1 MKNKTT
7 YGTIVPLIGGE
18 NIGVMNAMGGQL
30 PEWVLSYK
38 PFTANDEHFV
48 NYIRSKGYS
57 GEYTYLDE
65 EGNENYVP
73 KKVDVVNTVCPCAGL
88 SSLNAHSN
96 VNAGANDWMYLT
108 ANYVLGKVKPRVF
121 WGENAPRLFTKAG
134 SAVADKL
141 AEIGK
146 EHGYSL
152 NLYYTESR
160 LHGLSQKRPRTFY
173 FFTDSETA
181 PIFPWYR
188 KPQESIEDILSQ
200 DPIKDDPMN
209 ITANQRS
216 PYENPW
222 LQYQLAATK
231 TKTIAELQQTFAST
245 QNLIVHSDGG
255 YNKSLLDVA
264 DWMEENGYDKTGGRA
279 RAMQVKLDQ
288 GKGYWAHGITIPR
301 GNEIPALIGALPH
314 ALLNPYTDNWI
325 TIRDCLRIMKMPD
338 DFNLVG
344 ENARAKVNHICQN
357 VPASTA
363 EDMMKNVLLYLKGN
377 VEFAPTSLVR
387 QNNKKQDVQ
396 TEDGN
401 QVSNT
406 LELDAFFHLHSG
418 DSSV

>member
-18 NIGVMNAMGGQL
+18 NIGVMNAMDGQF

-38 PFTANDEHFV
+38 PFEANDKHFID
-48 NYIRSKGYS
+48 YIRDKGYT

-65 EGNENYVP
+65 EGREDYVP
-73 KKVDVVNTVCPCAGL
+73 EKVDVVNTVCPCAGL
-88 SSLNAHSN
+88 SSLN
-96 VNAGANDWMYLT
+96 VNSGTDYAANDWMYLT

-121 WGENAPRLFTKAG
+121 WGENAPRLYTKAG
-134 SAVADKL
+134 AGVADKL
-141 AEIGK
+141 AEIAK

-181 PIFPWYR
+181 PIFPWHR
-188 KPQESIEDILSQ
+188 KPQESIEDILKQ
-200 DPIKDDPMN
+200 EPIKDDPMN
-209 ITANQRS
+209 VTANQNS
-216 PYENPW
+216 PYENSW
-222 LQYQLAATK
+222 LQYQLAATG
-231 TKTIAELQQTFAST
+231 TKTIAELQQTFT
-245 QNLIVHSDGG
+245 KTENLIVHSDGG
-255 YNKSLLDVA
+255 YGKGLSDVA
-264 DWMEENGYDKTGGRA
+264 DWMEANGHAKVGERA
-279 RAMQVKLDQ
+279 RAMQLKLDQ

-314 ALLNPYTDNWI
+314 SLLNPYTDNWI

-344 ENARAKVNHICQN
+344 ENVRSKVNHICQN

-363 EDMMKNVLLYLKGN
+363 EDMMKNVLLYLQGQT
-377 VEFAPTSLVR
+377 EFAPASLVR

-396 TEDGN
+396 TEDGHEI
-401 QVSNT
+401 SNT
-406 LELDAFFHLHSG
+406 LELDAFFGLHS
-418 DSSV
+418 

>member
-18 NIGVMNAMGGQL
+18 NIGVMNAMEGQL

-38 PFTANDEHFV
+38 PFTANDEHFID
-48 NYIRSKGYS
+48 YIRGKGYT

-73 KKVDVVNTVCPCAGL
+73 EKVDVVNTVCPCAGL
-88 SSLNAHSN
+88 SSLN
-96 VNAGANDWMYLT
+96 VNSGVDYAANDWMYLT

-141 AEIGK
+141 AEIAK

-188 KPQESIEDILSQ
+188 KPQESIEDILKQ
-200 DPIKDDPMN
+200 KPIKDDPMN
-209 ITANQRS
+209 ITANQNS
-216 PYENPW
+216 PYDNSW
-222 LQYQLAATK
+222 LQYQLAATG
-231 TKTIAELQQTFAST
+231 TKTIAELQKTFT
-245 QNLIVHSDGG
+245 KTENLIVHSDGG
-255 YNKSLLDVA
+255 YNKGLSDVA
-264 DWMEENGYDKTGGRA
+264 DWMEANGHDKVGARA
-279 RAMQVKLDQ
+279 RAMQEKLDQ

-314 ALLNPYTDNWI
+314 SLLNPYTDNWI

-344 ENARAKVNHICQN
+344 ENVRSKVNHICQN

-363 EDMMKNVLLYLKGN
+363 EDMMKNVLLYLEGR
-377 VEFAPTSLVR
+377 VEFAPTPRVR
-387 QNNKKQDVQ
+387 QNNKKQDVL

-401 QVSNT
+401 EVSNT
-406 LELDAFFHLHSG
+406 LELDAFFDLHS
-418 DSSV
+418 

>member
-18 NIGVMNAMGGQL
+18 NIGIMNAMEGQL

-38 PFTANDEHFV
+38 PFTANDEHFI
-48 NYIRSKGYS
+48 NYIRGKGYT

-65 EGNENYVP
+65 EGNEDYIP
-73 KKVDVVNTVCPCAGL
+73 EKVDVVNTVCPCAGL
-88 SSLNAHSN
+88 SSLNVHNSVDSAT
-96 VNAGANDWMYLT
+96 NDWMYLT

-134 SAVADKL
+134 TTVADKL

-160 LHGLSQKRPRTFY
+160 LHGLSQIRPRTFY

-181 PIFPWYR
+181 PIFPWHR
-188 KPQESIEDILSQ
+188 KPQEGIEEILKQ
-200 DPIKDDPMN
+200 KPIKDDPMD
-209 ITANQRS
+209 ITANKRS
-216 PYENPW
+216 PYENSW
-222 LQYQLAATK
+222 LQYHLAATG
-231 TKTIAELQQTFAST
+231 TKTIAELQKTFT
-245 QNLIVHSDGG
+245 KTENLIVNAEGG
-255 YNKSLLDVA
+255 YNKGLLEVA
-264 DWMEENGYDKTGGRA
+264 DWMEANGHDKTGARA
-279 RAMQVKLDQ
+279 RAMQAKRDQ

-301 GNEIPALIGALPH
+301 GNQIPSLIGALPTS
-314 ALLNPYTDNWI
+314 LLNPYTDNWI

-344 ENARAKVNHICQN
+344 ENPASKVNHICQN

-363 EDMMKNVLLYLKGN
+363 EDMMKNVLLYLEGH

-387 QNNKKQDVQ
+387 QNNKNQDVK

-406 LELDAFFHLHSG
+406 LELDAFFNLHS
-418 DSSV
+418 

>member
-18 NIGVMNAMGGQL
+18 NIGVMNAMEGQL

-38 PFTANDEHFV
+38 PFTANDEHFID
-48 NYIRSKGYS
+48 YIRGKGYT

-73 KKVDVVNTVCPCAGL
+73 EKVDVVNTVCPCAGL
-88 SSLNAHSN
+88 SSLN
-96 VNAGANDWMYLT
+96 VNSGVDYAANDWMYLT

-141 AEIGK
+141 AEIAK

-173 FFTDSETA
+173 FFTDSKTA

-188 KPQESIEDILSQ
+188 KPQESIEDILKQ
-200 DPIKDDPMN
+200 KPIKDDPMN
-209 ITANQRS
+209 VTANQNS
-216 PYENPW
+216 PYDNSW
-222 LQYQLAATK
+222 LQYQLAATG
-231 TKTIAELQQTFAST
+231 TKTIAELQKTFT
-245 QNLIVHSDGG
+245 KTENLIVHSDGG
-255 YNKSLLDVA
+255 YNKGLSDVA
-264 DWMEENGYDKTGGRA
+264 DWMEANGHDKVGARA
-279 RAMQVKLDQ
+279 RAMQEKLDQ

-314 ALLNPYTDNWI
+314 SLLNPYTDNWI

-344 ENARAKVNHICQN
+344 ENVRSKVNHICQN

-363 EDMMKNVLLYLKGN
+363 EDMMKNVLLYLEGHT
-377 VEFAPTSLVR
+377 EFAPTPRVR
-387 QNNKKQDVQ
+387 QNNKKQDVL

-401 QVSNT
+401 EVSNT
-406 LELDAFFHLHSG
+406 LELDAFFDLHS
-418 DSSV
+418 

>member
-18 NIGVMNAMGGQL
+18 NIGVMNAMEGQL

-38 PFTANDEHFV
+38 PFTANDEHFID
-48 NYIRSKGYS
+48 YIRGKGYT

-73 KKVDVVNTVCPCAGL
+73 EKVDVVNTVCPCAGL
-88 SSLNAHSN
+88 SSLN
-96 VNAGANDWMYLT
+96 VNSGVDYAANDWMYLT

-141 AEIGK
+141 AEIAK

-188 KPQESIEDILSQ
+188 KPQESIEDILKQ
-200 DPIKDDPMN
+200 KPIKDDPMN
-209 ITANQRS
+209 VTANQNS
-216 PYENPW
+216 PYDNSW
-222 LQYQLAATK
+222 LQYQLAATG
-231 TKTIAELQQTFAST
+231 TKTIAELQKTFT
-245 QNLIVHSDGG
+245 KTENLIVHSDGG
-255 YNKSLLDVA
+255 YNKGLSDVA
-264 DWMEENGYDKTGGRA
+264 DWMEANGHDKVGARA
-279 RAMQVKLDQ
+279 RAMQEKLDQ

-314 ALLNPYTDNWI
+314 SLLNPYTDNWI

-344 ENARAKVNHICQN
+344 ENVRSKVNHICQN

-363 EDMMKNVLLYLKGN
+363 EDMMKNVLLYLEGY
-377 VEFAPTSLVR
+377 VEFAPTPRVR
-387 QNNKKQDVQ
+387 QNNKKQDVL

-401 QVSNT
+401 EVSNT
-406 LELDAFFHLHSG
+406 LELDAFFDLHS
-418 DSSV
+418 

>member
-18 NIGVMNAMGGQL
+18 NIGVMNAMEGQL

-38 PFTANDEHFV
+38 PFTANDEHFID
-48 NYIRSKGYS
+48 YIRGKGYT

-73 KKVDVVNTVCPCAGL
+73 EKVDVVNTVCPCAGL
-88 SSLNAHSN
+88 SSLN
-96 VNAGANDWMYLT
+96 VNSGVDYAANDWMYLT

-141 AEIGK
+141 AEIAK

-173 FFTDSETA
+173 FFTDSKTA

-188 KPQESIEDILSQ
+188 KPQESIEDILKQ
-200 DPIKDDPMN
+200 KPIKDDPMN
-209 ITANQRS
+209 ITANQNS
-216 PYENPW
+216 PYDNSW
-222 LQYQLAATK
+222 LQYQLAATG
-231 TKTIAELQQTFAST
+231 TKTIAELQKTFT
-245 QNLIVHSDGG
+245 KTENLIVHSDGG
-255 YNKSLLDVA
+255 YNKGLSDVA
-264 DWMEENGYDKTGGRA
+264 DWMEANGHDKVGARA
-279 RAMQVKLDQ
+279 RAMQEKLDQ

-314 ALLNPYTDNWI
+314 SLLNPYTDNWI

-344 ENARAKVNHICQN
+344 ENVRSKVNHICQN

-363 EDMMKNVLLYLKGN
+363 EDMMKNVLLYLEGR
-377 VEFAPTSLVR
+377 VEFAPTPRVR
-387 QNNKKQDVQ
+387 QNNKKQDVL

-401 QVSNT
+401 EVSNT
-406 LELDAFFHLHSG
+406 LELDAFFDLHS
-418 DSSV
+418 